1 MFIITRILIWFVS
14 YIGTE
19 PEKVDENTAA
29 DERTSTQHKEDITES
44 AEPSTTAQ
52 QETTEDG
59 ATNGDMEPAGA
70 DSKGKTLSRRKSGGV
85 PEHKKKL
92 NKKQSKANLTHIDAK
107 PGDHFFARLK
117 GFPPWPV
124 IICDEEMLPSELI
137 KTRPVSAAREDGTY
151 RDENADGGPRVKDRS
166 FAIMYLYTNE
176 L

>member
-1 MFIITRILIWFVS
+1 MICYAYTNQIFFTSVKES
-14 YIGTE
+14 E
-19 PEKVDENTAA
+19 HA
-29 DERTSTQHKEDITES
+29 DSKAFANQEASAQITEATADPVATS
-44 AEPSTTAQ
+44 NAEQ
-52 QETTEDG
+52 QELLGDG
-59 ATNGDMEPAGA
+59 STGA
-70 DSKGKTLSRRKSGGV
+70 DSETAAVTSKGKLPPRRKSGGI

-92 NKKQSKANLTHIDAK
+92 NKKASKANLTHIDAK

-137 KTRPVSAAREDGTY
+137 KTRPVTAAREDGTY
-151 RDENADGGPRVKDRS
+151 RDENADGGPRVKDRT

>member
-1 MFIITRILIWFVS
+1 MEIATRILICSVLH
-14 YIGTE
+14 IV
-19 PEKVDENTAA
+19 EKPQQADEEAAA
-29 DERTSTQHKEDITES
+29 DTGSSVQPTDDVTDS

-52 QETTEDG
+52 QEPTGHG
-59 ATNGDMEPAGA
+59 ADNVDADTAGA
-70 DSKGKTLSRRKSGGV
+70 DSKGKTQARRKSGGV

-92 NKKQSKANLTHIDAK
+92 NKKQSKANLTHTDAK

-137 KTRPVSAAREDGTY
+137 KARPVSAAREDGTY
-151 RDENADGGPRVKDRS
+151 REENADGGPRVKDRS